1 MIMGIK
7 LTVIGGSGL
16 YTPLL
21 FDAIANYQEEIDFDE
36 ICLNGRTASKL
47 EKVARLSQSVIDKSE
62 YDFKVTYTTDRQ
74 EALQGAELVL
84 CQIRV
89 GGMKARAYDEEFPL
103 KYDIIGE
110 ETVGPGGFANALRTV
125 PVMLELA
132 SQMEEYCPEALLIN
146 LTNPASIVQQA
157 IEQETTV
164 NVISLC
170 DLPVGVLNK
179 IAKMLDVD
187 RAELRYDYFGLN
199 HLGWYQQLS
208 IRGEDRTAEVIEEVD
223 SLDLGINSEWIKN
236 LEVIPLPYLK
246 YYYHHSTEVEKAKE
260 KDILRAEELI
270 ETSDEIAKALEES
283 PETIPEL
290 IYQRGAI
297 WYSDVIVPLIAAMV
311 NDKNE
316 EFILNI
322 ANNGLLEGIADEV
335 IVEVATIVNGSGIR
349 ALEVGE
355 IPLQVKSLLQQ
366 EANYRN
372 LATQAAISQAK
383 DDILKALVVNP
394 QVPNY
399 EIAYQIWKEEFSK

>member
-1 MIMGIK
+1 MGIK

-47 EKVARLSQSVIDKSE
+47 EKVARLSQSVIDRSE

-74 EALQGAELVL
+74 KALQGAEMVL
-84 CQIRV
+84 SQIRV

-132 SQMEEYCPEALLIN
+132 REMEEYCPEALLIN

-187 RAELRYDYFGLN
+187 RAEIRYEYFGLN
-199 HLGWYQQLS
+199 HLGWYQQLAVK
-208 IRGEDRTAEVIEEVD
+208 GENRTSEVIKKVD
-223 SLDLGINSEWIKN
+223 SLGLGIDSDWIEN
-236 LEVIPLPYLK
+236 LEIIPLPYLK
-246 YYYHHSTEVEKAKE
+246 YYYHHAKEVEQAKE

-270 ETSDEIAKALEES
+270 ETSNEIAKALEES

-297 WYSDVIVPLIAAMV
+297 WYSDVIVPLIATMV

-322 ANNGLLEGIADEV
+322 ANNGLIAGIDDEV

-349 ALEVGE
+349 ALEVGD

-372 LATQAAISQAK
+372 LATQAAISQDK
-383 DDILKALVVNP
+383 DDILRALVANP
-394 QVPNY
+394 QVPSY
-399 EIAYQIWKEEFSK
+399 EVAYQIWKEEFSK